1 MSLCIN
7 LTANKRNAEL
17 VCEGEGLPLV
27 VARAFQHQDPLLMKM
42 VRNISQHDG
51 QTKVLFL
58 VSISDRGKEEGMA
71 APPVVVESYC
81 RNAVQMV
88 LLFRGR

>member
-1 MSLCIN
+1 MALCIN

-17 VCEGEGLPLV
+17 RCEGDGLALL
-27 VARAFQHQDPLLMKM
+27 VARAFQHPDPLLMKM

-58 VSISDRGKEEGMA
+58 VSA
-71 APPVVVESYC
+71 LT
-81 RNAVQMV
+81 NN
-88 LLFRGR
+88 

>member
-1 MSLCIN
+1 MALCIN

-17 VCEGEGLPLV
+17 VCESDGLPLL

-42 VRNISQHDG
+42 VRNISQQEG

-58 VSISDRGKEEGMA
+58 VSTAAGRTYCALSPSLPGICCIWRG
-71 APPVVVESYC
+71 V
-81 RNAVQMV
+81 
-88 LLFRGR
+88 